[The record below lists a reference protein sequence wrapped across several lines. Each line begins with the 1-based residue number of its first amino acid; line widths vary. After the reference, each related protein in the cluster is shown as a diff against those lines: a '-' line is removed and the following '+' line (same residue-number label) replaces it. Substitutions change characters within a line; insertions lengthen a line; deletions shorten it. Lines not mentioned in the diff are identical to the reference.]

1 MSKNVIELTQ
11 LESGDFEFNFHNKDM
26 ADIVIHDWLKSDFKC
41 RNLLAAAALCCT
53 SGSMLYELDVRKPGA
68 RYRDLKSS
76 VALKTGKDEKG
87 RMVIESMNV
96 RVQVDVPE
104 EHLAE
109 FEEVFREHEDNMCFI
124 VRSLNRGIKA
134 EIEITRA

>member
-1 MSKNVIELTQ
+1 MPKNIIELAQ
-11 LESGDFEFNFHNKDM
+11 LENGDFEFNFNNKDM
-26 ADIVIHDWLKSDFKC
+26 DNIIIHDWLKSDFSC

-76 VALKTGKDEKG
+76 VTLKTGKDEKG
-87 RMVIESMNV
+87 RVVIESMNV
-96 RVQVDVPE
+96 RVQVDMPD

-109 FEEVFREHEDNMCFI
+109 FEEVLREHENNMCFI
-124 VRSLNRGIKA
+124 VRSLNRGIKTG
-134 EIEITRA
+134 IEITRA